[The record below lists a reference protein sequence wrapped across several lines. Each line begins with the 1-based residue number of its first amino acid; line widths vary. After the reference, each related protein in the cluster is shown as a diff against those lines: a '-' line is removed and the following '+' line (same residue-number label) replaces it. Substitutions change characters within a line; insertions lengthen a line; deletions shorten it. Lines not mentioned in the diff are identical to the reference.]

1 MYSYFEK
8 LIEDN
13 VTGISDLTYV
23 ANGAFGIVFKA
34 KWNKIQDVVAIKISK
49 IEPNF

>member
-8 LIEDN
+8 IIQDN
-13 VTGISDLTYV
+13 VNGISDLQYL
-23 ANGAFGIVFKA
+23 ANGSFGIVFKA
-34 KWNKIQDVVAIKISK
+34 KWNQIQDYVAIKISK